1 MIRRGGVRRLLAT
14 TVAQGKFG
22 HGVDVLHLDTDG
34 ATPRGMGPGGTQPD
48 QIRAQAV
55 HARCKA
61 AFSDDRQRG
70 IIQRNST
77 QQLTG
82 VLTTRAQGL
91 LTGAPVR
98 AEPVWIGIKVQTPT
112 NDFAALGR

>member
-70 IIQRNST
+70 IIQRNSA
-77 QQLTG
+77 LVKCHKVVCAERLALEFG
-82 VLTTRAQGL
+82 VD
-91 LTGAPVR
+91 V
-98 AEPVWIGIKVQTPT
+98 
-112 NDFAALGR
+112 